1 MGRYLIQDTCV
12 IHAITCARHN
22 NPNTIEREI
31 DMNTN
36 TEYPV
41 SDDTE
46 YMKEELQRQGKCVC
60 VTCVNAAHADS
71 IEQWVERYAL

>member
-1 MGRYLIQDTCV
+1 
-12 IHAITCARHN
+12 
-22 NPNTIEREI
+22 
-31 DMNTN
+31 MNTN

-46 YMKEELQRQGKCVC
+46 YMKEELQKQGKCVC

-71 IEQWVERYAL
+71 IEQWVERYALQ